1 MTVEQYWN
9 AYQTLQNLSIMVTAD
24 ATLKAQVDTALVT
37 AKAGVHTGTAAT

>member
-24 ATLKAQVDTALVT
+24 ATLKAQVDTALAT